1 MKQKEATAH
10 GSIHGIK
17 HSKLK
22 ASALAGLQPPGRC
35 GAFAVT
41 RARFSAFCLFCFFF
55 ASTSSQFDF
64 SDPVCQPT
72 LLVWNKSHR
81 KHQQLMAPEPDVDL
95 LTHG

>member
-1 MKQKEATAH
+1 MVRLL
-10 GSIHGIK
+10 SR
-17 HSKLK
+17 
-22 ASALAGLQPPGRC
+22 GLVSVLSVC
-35 GAFAVT
+35 FV
-41 RARFSAFCLFCFFF
+41 FFF
-55 ASTSSQFDF
+55 ASASSQFDF